1 MKKIL
6 TTLLF
11 ISTSVFANNSL
22 YEIEIKTNDVEKKEE
37 SVVKLSVL
45 SSDRKQSLGYRYE
58 NTLTEQYI
66 SGITYENNTKEYELE
81 KIKLGNILNLMVS
94 DKYIEVFYDNT
105 RKAGVV
111 ELLSKSK
118 EEVEILKIPSYKNIS
133 TSQVLTLKDQ
143 AIDLIK
149 EPNYQVTMTIKKI
162 KE

>member
-45 SSDRKQSLGYRYE
+45 SSDKKQSLGYRYE

-105 RKAGVV
+105 RKSGVV

-162 KE
+162 D